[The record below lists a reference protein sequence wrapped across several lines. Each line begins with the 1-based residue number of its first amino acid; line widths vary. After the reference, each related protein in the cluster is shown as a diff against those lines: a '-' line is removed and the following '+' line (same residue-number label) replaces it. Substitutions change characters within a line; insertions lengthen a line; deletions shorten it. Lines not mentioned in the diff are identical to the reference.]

1 MVLYKTTHCGTAI
14 SVVHTWEESDAR
26 GNVFSSA
33 AVMMHLLNVFVCIMY
48 SMYVRIVQYFTCT
61 VEPPNKGQ
69 LGTGHFVPCSE
80 VGLS

>member
-1 MVLYKTTHCGTAI
+1 MDRLFIVN
-14 SVVHTWEESDAR
+14 S
-26 GNVFSSA
+26 FP
-33 AVMMHLLNVFVCIMY
+33 
-48 SMYVRIVQYFTCT
+48 VRFCELTT

>member
-1 MVLYKTTHCGTAI
+1 MQEL
-14 SVVHTWEESDAR
+14 
-26 GNVFSSA
+26 GNEANNYSYNYRFPFNFF
-33 AVMMHLLNVFVCIMY
+33 LN
-48 SMYVRIVQYFTCT
+48 T